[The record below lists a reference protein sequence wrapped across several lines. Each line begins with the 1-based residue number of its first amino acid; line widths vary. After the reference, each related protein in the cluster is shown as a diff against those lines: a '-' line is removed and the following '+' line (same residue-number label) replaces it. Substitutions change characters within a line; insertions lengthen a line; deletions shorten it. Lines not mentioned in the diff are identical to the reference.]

1 MELWSTDIYL
11 QFNQLREIS

>member
-11 QFNQLREIS
+11 QFNQLREVS

>member
-11 QFNQLREIS
+11 HFNQLREVS